1 MLVFDI
7 TDLESFNNLS
17 SWLIEIEKNASN
29 GVYKILVGNKCDL
42 VENRAVSYDQAKVF
56 FL

>member
-56 FL
+56 IL